1 MQPLT
6 VLALRSD
13 LDIELAEAEAALM
26 IQAQVRD
33 WMRTK
38 RAASVIQGKVREWL
52 ELQDGQGADALRLAT
67 EGQQARLA
75 ALAAAGSPAPGGGS

>member
-6 VLALRSD
+6 APALRSD

-52 ELQDGQGADALRLAT
+52 ELQDGQGADALRLAA

-75 ALAAAGSPAPGGGS
+75 ALAAAGIPAPTGGS